1 MRTRNNG
8 NSHSGGGL
16 SMDKL
21 MIMGAGIYQVPL
33 IKAAKSMGIHTIA
46 VSIPGN
52 YPGFAYADEVLHI
65 NTVDSEAVLQAARE
79 RKIDGIC
86 TAGTDVA
93 VMTIGRVNDELNL
106 SGISYESARLACDKV
121 LMKQCYEEN
130 GVRTAKY
137 RKVYFNEDVSA
148 KIEGLEYPLIVKIV
162 DSSGSRGI
170 TRVDREQDLQ
180 GAIRNA
186 QSYTRKDYYIVEE
199 FIVGREFG
207 AQAFVMDGKV
217 QFILPH
223 GDYIFHG
230 STGVPAGHFAP
241 YGLSENQMRDC
252 CETTEKA
259 LKAMKLDNC
268 ACNCDFIMRD
278 GKTYV
283 LEIGGRSGA
292 TCLAELVS
300 IYYGF
305 DYYEKIIQVALGQKP
320 DFPTALHV
328 PNASKLLM
336 SDRDG
341 EIIAMANR
349 NPKSDKN
356 IYEVVFDYTVG
367 DQVKKF
373 HVGPNRIGHVI
384 TKGKTLAEATD
395 ALDRALKNISVEVV
409 QEDAD

>member
-1 MRTRNNG
+1 MK
-8 NSHSGGGL
+8 
-16 SMDKL
+16 KL

-33 IKAAKSMGIHTIA
+33 IKTAKKMGIHTIA

-65 NTVDSEAVLQAARE
+65 NTVDSSAVLKAARE
-79 RKIDGIC
+79 RQIDGIC

-93 VMTIGRVNDELNL
+93 VMTIGKVNDALGL
-106 SGISYESARLACDKV
+106 SGISFEAARYACDKV
-121 LMKQCYEEN
+121 LMKECYEKN
-130 GVRTAKY
+130 GVRTARY
-137 RKVYFNEDVSA
+137 RKIYFNEDVNKA
-148 KIEGLEYPLIVKIV
+148 VRDLNYPLIVKIV

-170 TRVDREQDLQ
+170 TRVDHPSELQ
-180 GAIRNA
+180 SAVRNA
-186 QSYTRKDYYIVEE
+186 QSFTRKDYYIVEE
-199 FIVGREFG
+199 FIIGREFG

-223 GDYIFHG
+223 GDYIFMG

-241 YGLSENQMRDC
+241 YELSEEQFEDC
-252 CETTEKA
+252 YATTEKA

-300 IYYGF
+300 IYYGY
-305 DYYEKIIQVALGQKP
+305 DYYEKIIRVALGEKP
-320 DFPTALHV
+320 DFPTSLHV

-336 SDRDG
+336 SDKDG
-341 EIIAMANR
+341 EIVAMANR
-349 NPKSDKN
+349 NPKSDPN
-356 IYEVVFDYTVG
+356 LYEVVFDYTIG
-367 DQVKKF
+367 DRVKKF
-373 HVGPNRIGHVI
+373 HVGPNRIGHVV
-384 TKGKTLAEATD
+384 TKGATLGEATD
-395 ALDRALKNISVEVV
+395 ALDRALRNISIEVI
-409 QEDAD
+409 

>member
-1 MRTRNNG
+1 MK
-8 NSHSGGGL
+8 
-16 SMDKL
+16 KL

-33 IKAAKSMGIHTIA
+33 IRTAREMGIYTIA
-46 VSIPGN
+46 VSIPGT

-65 NTVDSEAVLQAARE
+65 NTVDAEAVLQAAKE

-93 VMTIGRVNDELNL
+93 VMTIGRVNDELGL
-106 SGISYESARLACDKV
+106 SGISYSAARIACDKV
-121 LMKQCYEEN
+121 LMKQCYEEH
-130 GVRTAKY
+130 GVRTARY
-137 RKVYFNEDVSA
+137 RKVYFNENVDE
-148 KIEGLEYPLIVKIV
+148 KIEGLQYPLIIKIV

-170 TRVDREQDLQ
+170 TRVDRPDQIQ
-180 GAIRNA
+180 AAITNA
-186 QSYTRKDYYIVEE
+186 QAYTRKDYYIVEE
-199 FIVGREFG
+199 FIIGREFG

-241 YGLSENQMRDC
+241 YELSEEAQKDC
-252 CETTEKA
+252 CETCEKA
-259 LKAMKLDNC
+259 ILAMGLDNC
-268 ACNCDFIMRD
+268 AVNCDFIMRD

-300 IYYGF
+300 IYYGY
-305 DYYEKIIQVALGQKP
+305 DYYKKIIEVALGQKP
-320 DFPTALHV
+320 DFPKDKAV

-336 SDRDG
+336 SDKDG
-341 EIIAMANR
+341 EIIALANR
-349 NPKSDKN
+349 NPKSDSN
-356 IYEVVFDYTVG
+356 ICEVCFDYTIG

-373 HVGPNRIGHVI
+373 HVGPNRIGHVV
-384 TKGKTLAEATD
+384 TKGRTLAEATA
-395 ALDRALKNISVEVV
+395 ALDRALKNIEIEVV
-409 QEDAD
+409 

>member
-1 MRTRNNG
+1 MKT
-8 NSHSGGGL
+8 
-16 SMDKL
+16 L
-21 MIMGAGIYQVPL
+21 MIMGAGVYQVPL
-33 IKAAKSMGIHTIA
+33 IKTAKRMGIHTIA

-65 NTVDSEAVLQAARE
+65 NTVDSGAVLQAAKE
-79 RKIDGIC
+79 KKIDGIC

-93 VMTIGRVNDELNL
+93 VMTIGRVNDALGL
-106 SGISYESARLACDKV
+106 SGISYEAAKLACDKV
-121 LMKQCYEEN
+121 KMKECYEQN
-130 GVRTAKY
+130 GVRTARY
-137 RKVYFNEDVSA
+137 RKVYFNEDVNK
-148 KIEGLEYPLIVKIV
+148 KIRDLVYPLIVKIV

-170 TRVDREQDLQ
+170 TRVDTPSELPD
-180 GAIRNA
+180 AIRNA
-186 QSYTRKDYYIVEE
+186 QSFTRKDYYIVEE

-207 AQAFVMDGKV
+207 AQAFMMDGKP

-223 GDYIFHG
+223 GDYIFMG

-241 YGLSENQMRDC
+241 YELSEEQLQDC
-252 CETTEKA
+252 YETAEKA
-259 LKAMKLDNC
+259 LRAMKLDNC

-292 TCLAELVS
+292 TCLAELVA

-305 DYYEKIIQVALGQKP
+305 DYYEKIIQVALGEKP
-320 DFPTALHV
+320 DFPTTKHV

-349 NPKSDKN
+349 NPKSDPN
-356 IYEVVFDYTVG
+356 LYEVVFDYTIG
-367 DQVKKF
+367 DHVKKF
-373 HVGPNRIGHVI
+373 HVGPNRIGHVV
-384 TKGKTLAEATD
+384 TKGNTLAEATS
-395 ALDRALKNISVEVV
+395 ALDRALKNISIEVV
-409 QEDAD
+409 

>member
-1 MRTRNNG
+1 MK
-8 NSHSGGGL
+8 
-16 SMDKL
+16 KL
-21 MIMGAGIYQVPL
+21 MIMGAGTYQVPL
-33 IKAAKSMGIHTIA
+33 IKTAKKMGIYTIA

-65 NTVDSEAVLQAARE
+65 NTVDSEAVLQAAME

-93 VMTIGRVNDELNL
+93 VMTIGRVNDAMGL
-106 SGISYESARLACDKV
+106 SGISYEAAKLACDKV
-121 LMKQCYEEN
+121 LMKQCYEQN
-130 GVRTAKY
+130 GVRTARY
-137 RKVYFNEDVSA
+137 RQVYFNEDVNE
-148 KIEGLEYPLIVKIV
+148 KIEDLNYPLIVKIV

-170 TRVDREQDLQ
+170 TRVDRPSQLQ
-180 GAIRNA
+180 AAIRNA
-186 QSYTRKDYYIVEE
+186 QSFTRKDYYIVEE

-241 YGLSENQMRDC
+241 YTLTGEQLEDC
-252 CETTEKA
+252 CRTTEKA
-259 LKAMKLDNC
+259 LRAMKLDNC

-300 IYYGF
+300 IYYGY
-305 DYYEKIIQVALGQKP
+305 DYYRKIIEVALGQKP
-320 DFPTALHV
+320 DFPTDQNV

-336 SDRDG
+336 SDTDG
-341 EIIAMANR
+341 EIIALANR
-349 NPKSDKN
+349 NPKNDPN
-356 IYEVVFDYTVG
+356 LYEVVFDYTVG

-373 HVGPNRIGHVI
+373 HVGPNRIGHVV
-384 TKGKTLAEATD
+384 TKGATLAEATA
-395 ALDRALKNISVEVV
+395 ALDRALSKIEIEVV
-409 QEDAD
+409 

>member
-1 MRTRNNG
+1 MK
-8 NSHSGGGL
+8 
-16 SMDKL
+16 KL

-33 IKAAKSMGIHTIA
+33 IKTAKRMGIHTIA
-46 VSIPGN
+46 VSIPGK

-65 NTVDSEAVLQAARE
+65 NTVDSGAVLEAARE
-79 RKIDGIC
+79 KKIDGIC

-93 VMTIGRVNDELNL
+93 VMTIGRVNDAMGL
-106 SGISYESARLACDKV
+106 SGISYEAARLACDKV
-121 LMKQCYEEN
+121 QMKECYEAN
-130 GVRTAKY
+130 GVRTARY
-137 RKVYFNEDVSA
+137 RKVYFNEKVDR
-148 KIEGLEYPLIVKIV
+148 KIADLNYPLIVKIV

-170 TRVDREQDLQ
+170 TRVDTPGELPD
-180 GAIRNA
+180 AIRNA
-186 QSYTRKDYYIVEE
+186 QSFTRKDYYIVEE

-223 GDYIFHG
+223 GDYIFMG

-241 YGLSENQMRDC
+241 YEPSEEQFKDC
-252 CETTEKA
+252 YETCEKA

-292 TCLAELVS
+292 TCLAELVA
-300 IYYGF
+300 IYYGY
-305 DYYEKIIQVALGQKP
+305 DYYEKIIQVALGEKP
-320 DFPTALHV
+320 DFPTDQHV

-349 NPKSDKN
+349 NPKSDPN
-356 IYEVVFDYTVG
+356 IYEVMFDYTIG

-384 TKGKTLAEATD
+384 TKGNTLAEATSS
-395 ALDRALKNISVEVV
+395 LDRALKNISIEVV
-409 QEDAD
+409 

>member
-1 MRTRNNG
+1 MK
-8 NSHSGGGL
+8 
-16 SMDKL
+16 KL
-21 MIMGAGIYQVPL
+21 MIMGAGTYQVPL
-33 IKAAKSMGIHTIA
+33 IKTAKEMGIYTIA

-65 NTVDSEAVLQAARE
+65 NTVDSEAVLEAARE
-79 RKIDGIC
+79 REIDGIC

-93 VMTIGRVNDELNL
+93 VMTIGRGNDALGL
-106 SGISYESARLACDKV
+106 SGISYEAARLACDKV
-121 LMKQCYEEN
+121 LMKKCYEDN

-137 RKVYFNEDVSA
+137 RKVYFNENLNR

-170 TRVDREQDLQ
+170 TRVDTPSQLP

-186 QSYTRKDYYIVEE
+186 QAFTRKDYYIVEE

-241 YGLSENQMRDC
+241 YALTKEQMEDC
-252 CETTEKA
+252 CRTTEQA

-268 ACNCDFIMRD
+268 ACNCDFIMQD

-300 IYYGF
+300 IYYGY
-305 DYYEKIIQVALGQKP
+305 DYYRKIIEVALGKKP
-320 DFPTALHV
+320 DFPTDLHV

-341 EIIAMANR
+341 EIIALANR
-349 NPKSDKN
+349 NPRNDPN
-356 IYEVVFDYTVG
+356 LYEVVFDYTVG

-384 TKGKTLAEATD
+384 TKGRTLQEATA
-395 ALDRALKNISVEVV
+395 ALDRALGHIEIEVV
-409 QEDAD
+409 

>member
-1 MRTRNNG
+1 MK
-8 NSHSGGGL
+8 
-16 SMDKL
+16 KL

-33 IKAAKSMGIHTIA
+33 IKAAKEMGIYTIA

-65 NTVDSEAVLQAARE
+65 NTVDAQAVLEAARE
-79 RKIDGIC
+79 RGIDGIC

-93 VMTIGRVNDELNL
+93 VMTIGRVNDELGL
-106 SGISYESARLACDKV
+106 SGISYEAAKIACDKV
-121 LMKQCYEEN
+121 LMKQCYEEH
-130 GVRTAKY
+130 GVRTARY
-137 RKVYFNEDVSA
+137 RKVYFNENVND
-148 KIEGLEYPLIVKIV
+148 KIEGLQYPLIIKIV

-170 TRVDREQDLQ
+170 TRVDRPEDIQA
-180 GAIRNA
+180 AITNA
-186 QSYTRKDYYIVEE
+186 QAFTRKDYFIVEE
-199 FIVGREFG
+199 FIIGREFG

-223 GDYIFHG
+223 GDYIFMG

-241 YGLSENQMRDC
+241 YDLSGEAEEDC
-252 CETTEKA
+252 RRTCEKA
-259 LKAMKLDNC
+259 ILAMGLDNC
-268 ACNCDFIMRD
+268 AVNCDFIMRD

-300 IYYGF
+300 IYYGY
-305 DYYEKIIQVALGQKP
+305 DYYRKIIEVALGEKP
-320 DFPTALHV
+320 TFPTDKAV

-341 EIIAMANR
+341 EIIALANR
-349 NPKSDKN
+349 NPKSDRN
-356 IYEVVFDYTVG
+356 ICEVCFDYTVG

-373 HVGPNRIGHVI
+373 HVGPNRIGHVV
-384 TKGKTLAEATD
+384 TQGRTLAEATA
-395 ALDRALKNISVEVV
+395 ALDRALKNIEIEVV
-409 QEDAD
+409 

>member
-1 MRTRNNG
+1 MK
-8 NSHSGGGL
+8 
-16 SMDKL
+16 KL

-33 IKAAKSMGIHTIA
+33 IRTAKEMGIYTIA
-46 VSIPGN
+46 VSIPGK

-65 NTVDSEAVLQAARE
+65 NTVDAEAVLQAAKE

-93 VMTIGRVNDELNL
+93 VMTIGRVNDELGL
-106 SGISYESARLACDKV
+106 SGISYSAARIACDKV
-121 LMKQCYEEN
+121 LMKQCYEEH
-130 GVRTAKY
+130 GVRTARY
-137 RKVYFNEDVSA
+137 RKVYFNENVDE
-148 KIEGLEYPLIVKIV
+148 KIEGLQYPLIIKIV

-170 TRVDREQDLQ
+170 TRVDRPDQIQ
-180 GAIRNA
+180 AAITNA
-186 QSYTRKDYYIVEE
+186 QAYTRKDYYIVEE
-199 FIVGREFG
+199 FIIGREFG

-241 YGLSENQMRDC
+241 YELSEEAQKDC
-252 CETTEKA
+252 CETCEKA
-259 LKAMKLDNC
+259 ILAMGLDNC
-268 ACNCDFIMRD
+268 AVNCDFIMRD

-300 IYYGF
+300 IYYGY
-305 DYYEKIIQVALGQKP
+305 DYYKKIIEVALGQKP
-320 DFPTALHV
+320 DFPKDKAV

-336 SDRDG
+336 SDKDG
-341 EIIAMANR
+341 EIIALANR
-349 NPKSDKN
+349 NPKSDSN
-356 IYEVVFDYTVG
+356 ICEVCFDYTIG

-373 HVGPNRIGHVI
+373 HVGPNRIGHVV
-384 TKGKTLAEATD
+384 TKGRTLAEATA
-395 ALDRALKNISVEVV
+395 ALDRALKNIEIEVV
-409 QEDAD
+409 

>member
-1 MRTRNNG
+1 MKG
-8 NSHSGGGL
+8 
-16 SMDKL
+16 MKKL

-33 IKAAKSMGIHTIA
+33 ILAAKEMGIHTIA

-52 YPGFAYADEVLHI
+52 YPGFAYADEILHL
-65 NTVDSEAVLQAARE
+65 NTVGSQAVLRAARE
-79 RKIDGIC
+79 KQIDGIC

-93 VMTIGRVNDELNL
+93 VVTIGKVNDALGL
-106 SGISYESARLACDKV
+106 SGISYEAARIATDKV

-130 GVRTAKY
+130 GIRTARY
-137 RKVYFNEDVSA
+137 RKVYFNEDVNE
-148 KIEGLEYPLIVKIV
+148 KIKGLEYPLIFKIV

-170 TRVDREQDLQ
+170 MRIDSPSQIPQ
-180 GAIRNA
+180 AILNA
-186 QSYTRKDYYIVEE
+186 QAFTRKDYYIVEE

-241 YGLSENQMRDC
+241 YELSEEAEEDC
-252 CETTEKA
+252 RITCEKA
-259 LKAMKLDNC
+259 IHAMKLDNC
-268 ACNCDFIMRD
+268 AVNADFIMRD

-283 LEIGGRSGA
+283 LELGGRSGA

-300 IYYGF
+300 IYYGY
-305 DYYEKIIQVALGQKP
+305 DYYKKIIQVALGEKP
-320 DFPTALHV
+320 DFPTSRAV

-341 EIIAMANR
+341 VISCIANR
-349 NPKSDKN
+349 NPRNDSN
-356 IYEVVFDYTVG
+356 IYEVKFDYTVG
-367 DQVKKF
+367 DTVKKF

-384 TKGKTLAEATD
+384 TKGRTLAEATA
-395 ALDRALKNISVEVV
+395 ALDRALKKIEIEV
-409 QEDAD
+409 D

>member
-1 MRTRNNG
+1 MK
-8 NSHSGGGL
+8 
-16 SMDKL
+16 KL
-21 MIMGAGIYQVPL
+21 MIMGAGTYQVPL
-33 IKAAKSMGIHTIA
+33 IKTAKEMGIYTIA
-46 VSIPGN
+46 VSIPGK
-52 YPGFAYADEVLHI
+52 YPGFAFADEVLHI
-65 NTVDSEAVLQAARE
+65 NTVDSEAVLEAAKE

-93 VMTIGRVNDELNL
+93 VMTIGRVNDEMGL
-106 SGISYESARLACDKV
+106 SGISYESAKLACDKV
-121 LMKQCYEEN
+121 LMKKCYEDN
-130 GVRTAKY
+130 HVRTARY
-137 RKVYFNEDVSA
+137 RKVYFNEDVLQ

-170 TRVDREQDLQ
+170 TRVDRPADLQ
-180 GAIRNA
+180 AAIRNA
-186 QSYTRKDYYIVEE
+186 QSFTRKDYYIVEE

-207 AQAFVMDGKV
+207 AQAFVMDGEV

-241 YGLSENQMRDC
+241 YDLTQEQMEDC
-252 CETTEKA
+252 YRTTEKA
-259 LKAMKLDNC
+259 LRAMKLDNC

-300 IYYGF
+300 IYYGY
-305 DYYEKIIQVALGQKP
+305 DYYRKIIEVALGKKP
-320 DFPTALHV
+320 DFPTDLHV

-341 EIIAMANR
+341 EIIALANR
-349 NPKSDKN
+349 NPKNDPN
-356 IYEVVFDYTVG
+356 LYEVVFDYTVG

-373 HVGPNRIGHVI
+373 HVGPHRIGHVV
-384 TKGKTLAEATD
+384 TKGKTLAEATA
-395 ALDRALKNISVEVV
+395 ALDRALGNIEIEVV
-409 QEDAD
+409 

>member
-1 MRTRNNG
+1 MK
-8 NSHSGGGL
+8 
-16 SMDKL
+16 KL

-33 IKAAKSMGIHTIA
+33 IKAAKEMGIYTIA

-65 NTVDSEAVLQAARE
+65 NTVDAQAVLEAARE
-79 RKIDGIC
+79 RGIDGIC

-93 VMTIGRVNDELNL
+93 VMTIGRVNDELGL
-106 SGISYESARLACDKV
+106 SGISYEAAKIACDKV

-130 GVRTAKY
+130 GVRTARY
-137 RKVYFNEDVSA
+137 RKVYFNENVND
-148 KIEGLEYPLIVKIV
+148 KIEGLQYPLIIKIV

-170 TRVDREQDLQ
+170 TRVDRPEDIQA
-180 GAIRNA
+180 AITNA
-186 QSYTRKDYYIVEE
+186 QAFTRKDYFIVEE
-199 FIVGREFG
+199 FIIGREFG

-223 GDYIFHG
+223 GDYIFMG

-241 YGLSENQMRDC
+241 YDLSGEAEEDC
-252 CETTEKA
+252 RRTCEKA
-259 LKAMKLDNC
+259 ILAMGLDNC
-268 ACNCDFIMRD
+268 AVNCDFIMRD

-300 IYYGF
+300 IYYGY
-305 DYYEKIIQVALGQKP
+305 DYYRKIIEVALGEKP
-320 DFPTALHV
+320 TFPTDKAV

-341 EIIAMANR
+341 EIIALANR
-349 NPKSDKN
+349 NPKSDRN
-356 IYEVVFDYTVG
+356 ICEVCFDYTVG

-373 HVGPNRIGHVI
+373 HVGPNRIGHVV
-384 TKGKTLAEATD
+384 TQGRTLAEATA
-395 ALDRALKNISVEVV
+395 ALDRALKNIEIEVV
-409 QEDAD
+409 